1 LLPSGITDHSS
12 QYYLGGTE
20 NYLTQNTVCDK
31 NRKLNWFFGCM
42 ESDKRV
48 QILSLAKKKFE
59 RFGFNKTTV
68 DEIAKD
74 ASVSKRTLYQE
85 FENKEKIL
93 EELLIFEALS
103 VRKAILN
110 QINKIVEPAEKL
122 QNFIRLALK
131 YLDQNPFIVSVL
143 HDESGF
149 FRPFLRDKPHVIETG
164 IEEIFVNILK
174 EGVEKSVFRKM
185 DEKVVGHCIFL
196 LFKGLTYGRNNPD
209 RSFGLN
215 QTNEFIH
222 FIINGVVIKQGR
234 A

>member
-1 LLPSGITDHSS
+1 
-12 QYYLGGTE
+12 
-20 NYLTQNTVCDK
+20 
-31 NRKLNWFFGCM
+31 M
-42 ESDKRV
+42 ESEKRT
-48 QILSLAKKKFE
+48 QILTLAKKKFE

-74 ASVSKRTLYQE
+74 ASISKRTLYQE

-93 EELLIFEALS
+93 EELFMFEALS

-110 QINKIVEPAEKL
+110 QVNKIIEPTEKL
-122 QNFIRLALK
+122 KTFIRLALK

-149 FRPFLRDKPHVIETG
+149 FKPFLKDKPHIIETG
-164 IEEIFVNILK
+164 IEEIFVTILR
-174 EGVEKSVFRKM
+174 EGVKQEVFRKM

-196 LFKGLTYGRNNPD
+196 LFKGLTYGRNTPGYP
-209 RSFGLN
+209 FGLN
-215 QTNEFIH
+215 QTNEFIR
-222 FIINGVVIKQGR
+222 FIVNGVILKQGR

>member
-1 LLPSGITDHSS
+1 
-12 QYYLGGTE
+12 
-20 NYLTQNTVCDK
+20 
-31 NRKLNWFFGCM
+31 M
-42 ESDKRV
+42 ESEKRN
-48 QILSLAKKKFE
+48 QILNLAKKRFE

-68 DEIAKD
+68 DEIARD
-74 ASVSKRTLYQE
+74 ATISKRTLYQE

-93 EELLIFEALS
+93 EELFMFEALS

-110 QINKIVEPAEKL
+110 QINKIIGPTEKL
-122 QNFIRLALK
+122 PTYIRLALK

-149 FRPFLRDKPHVIETG
+149 FGPFLKDKPRIIEEG

-174 EGVEKSVFRKM
+174 EGVEKGVFRKM

-209 RSFGLN
+209 HPFGLN
-215 QTNEFIH
+215 QTNEFIN
-222 FIINGVVIKQGR
+222 FIMNGVVIKQGR

>member
-1 LLPSGITDHSS
+1 
-12 QYYLGGTE
+12 
-20 NYLTQNTVCDK
+20 
-31 NRKLNWFFGCM
+31 M
-42 ESDKRV
+42 ESEKRN
-48 QILSLAKKKFE
+48 QILNLAKKRFE

-68 DEIAKD
+68 DEIARD
-74 ASVSKRTLYQE
+74 ATISKRTLYQE

-93 EELLIFEALS
+93 EELFMFEALS

-110 QINKIVEPAEKL
+110 QINKIIGPTEKL
-122 QNFIRLALK
+122 PTYIRLALK

-149 FRPFLRDKPHVIETG
+149 FGPFLKDKPRIIEEG

-174 EGVEKSVFRKM
+174 EGVEKGVFRKM

-209 RSFGLN
+209 HPFGLN
-215 QTNEFIH
+215 QTNEFIN